1 MTSGGKWF
9 EPIDAASMPKNFDA
23 VEAEAR
29 WRKAWESSGIFKWD
43 STQPRDRTFVVDT
56 PPPTVSGSLHMGHV
70 FMYTQTDILVRYQR
84 MRGRNI
90 FYPMGWDDNGLP
102 TERRVQNV
110 FNVRC
115 DPKLP
120 YEPDLKLA
128 PGTGKR
134 AEPPRIV
141 SRRNF
146 IELCGQVTAED
157 EIAFRELFQRLGLSV
172 DWREEYTT
180 IGQQARAIAQ
190 RSFLDLWQ
198 KGHIYQVESPTMWDV
213 DFQTAVA
220 QAEVEDRMVQGAYHD
235 LEFAVEGGGNFVIST
250 TRPELLAAC
259 AGVAANPNDPR
270 FQPYFGKHAVTPL
283 YFARVPIFPS
293 AQVDPEK
300 GTGIEMVCTFGDQND
315 VQLWRQNQLQL
326 RQILGL
332 DGRVM
337 PRTFGAPGWESADP
351 PRANR
356 NLAAVVGKTPA
367 QARRIVVEQLADPPN
382 STTGRGAPLKSEPR
396 DVTHSVRFYER
407 GERPLEYLTTRQ
419 WFVRLLDKKD
429 DLIDMGLRIRWRP
442 EFMRKR
448 YINWTENLAV
458 DWCISRQRYFG
469 VPFPVWYPLDGEGQR
484 IYEHPIIAPAA
495 ALPIDPMS
503 AAPPGLDESLRDR
516 PNGFTGEPDVFD
528 TWFTSSLTPQIGA
541 RDGERDDRMDRL
553 FPMDIR
559 PQAHEIIRTWAFYTI
574 VKAML
579 HEDNVPWHNIVI
591 SGWVLDPERKKMSKS
606 KGNVVTPVHLLDQ
619 FGADSVR
626 YWSGSARLGADTA
639 YDEQVFKVGRRLVT
653 KIYNAGKYVLQ
664 QSAPVGAV
672 SRELDL
678 AFLSDLR
685 KVVDQA
691 TAAFDDFDY
700 TQALEAT
707 EKFFWE
713 SFADNYIELVKV
725 RARSESDPEGR
736 ASAVATLRLGLSV
749 LLRLFAPFV
758 PTITEEVWSWAYADP
773 TGKSI
778 HVSQWPGKGDFSG
791 VPAAKNDAVFRIAC
805 DAVAAVRKAKTEAG
819 ISLGKA
825 LTRLELLCPPSATL
839 LIATVEGDLLSASGA
854 PSIELRTAAD
864 EQSGFSAKIEFVK
877 DRPGSP
883 SPQSA

>member
-1 MTSGGKWF
+1 MTGKESWIK
-9 EPIDAASMPKNFDA
+9 PIDMASLPKNFDA

-29 WRKAWESSGIFKWD
+29 WREAWEASGIFRWD
-43 STQPRDRTFVVDT
+43 SDQPRDRTFVVDT
-56 PPPTVSGSLHMGHV
+56 PPPTVSGSLHVGHV
-70 FMYTQTDILVRYQR
+70 FSYTQADILVRYQR

-115 DPKLP
+115 DPRLP
-120 YEPDLKLA
+120 YEPDLKRS
-128 PGTGKR
+128 PSGKKD
-134 AEPPRIV
+134 EPPRIV

-157 EIAFRELFQRLGLSV
+157 EIAFKELFQRLGLSV

-180 IGQQARAIAQ
+180 IGQRSRAIAQ
-190 RSFLDLWQ
+190 RSFVDLWE

-213 DFQTAVA
+213 DFRTAVA
-220 QAEVEDRMVQGAYHD
+220 QAEVEDRQVIGAYHD
-235 LEFAVEGGGNFVIST
+235 IEFGVEGGGSFVISS

-259 AGVAANPNDPR
+259 AGVAANPRDPR
-270 FQPYFGKHAVTPL
+270 FQPLFGKLAVTPI
-283 YFARVPIFPS
+283 YFARVPIFP
-293 AQVDPEK
+293 AGHVDPDK

-315 VQLWRQNQLQL
+315 VQLWRANELQL
-326 RQILGL
+326 RQVLGP
-332 DGRVM
+332 DGRIL
-337 PRTFGAPGWESADP
+337 PRVFGMPGWESANAD
-351 PRANR
+351 RANR
-356 NLAAVVGKTPA
+356 NFAAIIGLTGA
-367 QARRIVVEQLADPPN
+367 QARKVVVEQLRDPAN
-382 STTGRGAPLKSEPR
+382 SASGHGAPMKAEPR
-396 DVTHSVRFYER
+396 LVTHSVRFFEK

-469 VPFPVWYPLDGEGQR
+469 VPFPVWYPLDGEGQP
-484 IYEHPIIAPAA
+484 IYSRPIVAPAT
-495 ALPIDPMS
+495 ALPVDPMS
-503 AAPPGLDESLRDR
+503 ATPPGYDESQREK
-516 PNGFTGEPDVFD
+516 PNGFAGELDVFD

-541 RDGERDDRMDRL
+541 RDGEPDDRMGRL
-553 FPMDIR
+553 FPIDIR
-559 PQAHEIIRTWAFYTI
+559 PQAHDIIRTWAFYTI
-574 VKAML
+574 VKSML
-579 HEDNVPWHNIVI
+579 QEDNVPWHNIVI

-639 YDEQVFKVGRRLVT
+639 YDEQVFKVGKRLVT
-653 KIYNAGKYVLQ
+653 KIFNAGKYVLQ
-664 QSAPVGAV
+664 QSAPAGPIA
-672 SRELDL
+672 RELDL
-678 AFLSDLR
+678 AFVSDLQ
-685 KVVDQA
+685 KVVAQA

-700 TQALEAT
+700 TQALEVT

-713 SFADNYIELVKV
+713 SFTDNYIELVKA
-725 RARSESDPEGR
+725 RARSENDPEGR
-736 ASAVATLRLGLSV
+736 ASAVATLRLGLGV

-758 PTITEEVWSWAYADP
+758 PTITEEVWSWAYAGENRGD
-773 TGKSI
+773 SI
-778 HVSQWPGKGDFSG
+778 HVSPWPGRREFAG
-791 VPAAKNDAVFRIAC
+791 VPGPQNESAFRTAC

-819 ISLGKA
+819 ISLGKT
-825 LTRLELLCPPSATL
+825 LTRLELHCPASAVGSL
-839 LIATVEGDLLSASGA
+839 GRIEADLLSASGA
-854 PSIELRTAAD
+854 PSIEVMPVAEEA
-864 EQSGFSAKIEFVK
+864 GFSAKIEFVR
-877 DRPGSP
+877 DE
-883 SPQSA
+883 